1 MVGSGPVVTPV
12 ALLAMPLA
20 IAVAFLS
27 VALGIVLGLGHAR
40 ARGALGAVRTFALV
54 AAVATVA
61 LELLPGSAAR
71 GGLGALATF
80 AVAATLPWLLEV
92 LGARFG
98 AARSPALRLELG
110 YLALLVH
117 HVGDGL
123 GMGAYA
129 TESHHGH
136 VHWDV
141 LLSIGGHTVPVT
153 AVVVLAFSRTA
164 RRSLAAARGVGFAVA
179 IVVGIVLATSIP
191 VDAFARVEP
200 HVTAAVA
207 GLLLHVAT
215 HDWLEDLPQGGGAR
229 LVDLIAAGAGVALV
243 VASASSHDHDAATA
257 QGGPEDVVAAAGR
270 ILLRYAPALLAA
282 AVLGGLLGR
291 SAPPRVAPGDGALAA
306 LRAALLGATLGSG
319 VERARSVA
327 EGVAPGRPTA
337 AAIALALGGAGIA
350 LETLAASA
358 NAFGPP
364 FAGAWVALAVVVIA
378 VVALVTRRRGAV
390 AADAAAPDQLAA
402 RAEVRPRFFDALE
415 DAVARSGAPL
425 LMGVVAAAVLAVTLK
440 EGALA
445 PLSLRKL
452 DVLALPLAAAAL
464 GAPPLA
470 LVAPL
475 LVLVDKGANA
485 PAALVAL
492 AVAAA
497 MRRPLVAWAGAPLRA
512 IAAGVA
518 VACAVGFALT
528 LARWPASP
536 ARVRPPASLDAIE
549 LACAVGLA
557 ALALAGMWR
566 RGVRAWLAAGVGWQ
580 AHHHGPCFE
589 ESAGATHDHREAA
602 QAVPRL

>member
-1 MVGSGPVVTPV
+1 M
-12 ALLAMPLA
+12 LLA
-20 IAVAFLS
+20 IAIAFLS
-27 VALGIVLGLGHAR
+27 VALGIALGLGHAR

-54 AAVATVA
+54 AALATVA

-71 GGLGALATF
+71 GGIGALATF
-80 AVAATLPWLLEV
+80 AVAATLPWILERV
-92 LGARFG
+92 GARLG
-98 AARSPALRLELG
+98 AARSPAIRLELG
-110 YLALLVH
+110 YLALIVH

-123 GMGAYA
+123 GMGAYV
-129 TESHHGH
+129 TDTHHGH

-164 RRSLAAARGVGFAVA
+164 RRWLAAARGVGFAVA
-179 IVVGIVLATSIP
+179 IVVGILLATSIP
-191 VDAFARVEP
+191 VAAFAPFEP
-200 HVTAAVA
+200 YVTAAVA

-229 LVDLIAAGAGVALV
+229 LLDLIAAGVGVALV
-243 VASASSHDHDAATA
+243 VASAASHDHDGGAAH
-257 QGGPEDVVAAAGR
+257 GGPDEVVETAGR

-282 AVLGGLLGR
+282 VVLAGLLGR
-291 SAPPRVAPGDGALAA
+291 SVPPRIAPGNGALAT
-306 LRAALLGATLGSG
+306 LRAALLGATLGAG
-319 VERARSVA
+319 ADRATSLADR
-327 EGVAPGRPTA
+327 VAPGRRTA

-364 FAGAWVALAVVVIA
+364 FAGAWVALAVLVIA
-378 VVALVTRRRGAV
+378 IVALVTGRRGDARD
-390 AADAAAPDQLAA
+390 ARDAAAPMAIDAGLGA
-402 RAEVRPRFFDALE
+402 RSDAKPRFLDALE

-425 LMGVVAAAVLAVTLK
+425 LMGVVAAAVLSVTLK

-452 DVLALPLAAAAL
+452 DVVVLPVVAAAL

-485 PAALVAL
+485 PAALAAL

-497 MRRPLVAWAGAPLRA
+497 TRRPLVAWAGAPLRA

-518 VACAVGFALT
+518 VACALGFALSW
-528 LARWPASP
+528 ARWPASP
-536 ARVRPPASLDAIE
+536 ARVRPPTTIDAIE

-557 ALALAGMWR
+557 ALALAGTWR
-566 RGVRAWLAAGVGWQ
+566 RGVRSWLAAGLGSQ

-589 ESAGATHDHREAA
+589 ESAGATHDHHEAA
-602 QAVPRL
+602 HAAAPSSTAAP